1 MLYKYF
7 ELWATAL
14 MVAAIIALG
23 VGWSYS
29 KCHSRAAM
37 QGMECSWGPLQGCMV
52 KMKDGT
58 WMDYDRLRY
67 ME

>member
-1 MLYKYF
+1 MLYSDF
-7 ELWATAL
+7 EIWATAL
-14 MVAAIIALG
+14 MIAVCIALG
-23 VGWSYS
+23 VRWSYS

-37 QGMECSWGPLQGCMV
+37 QGME
-52 KMKDGT
+52 DGT